1 MRVPIPVRLA
11 AVAGLLAC
19 AGCESTNVAPLTGE
33 ATVLAG
39 DEQRLW
45 QRAREESATLDR
57 SGLVVNDPALDDY
70 LNGVLARL
78 YRDPLPR
85 GARLHLRV
93 LTDPTLN
100 AFALPDGALYIHTGM
115 LARLENEAQFATVL
129 AHELTHTTHR
139 HALKGFRHLKNQ
151 TGFLASF
158 TGITGGAGALLG
170 LLSTAASVSGYSK
183 DLEREADREGYR
195 LLFAAGYDPRESSK
209 VFQLLLDETKRSKI
223 KQPYFFGSHPRL
235 AERRDTFAGL
245 ARTQPAE
252 ENTGRVAADT
262 YAAALAGVF
271 RLNATAAL
279 QAGDHD
285 AALFSIRR
293 HLALHP
299 DSLGAQLIE
308 ADIHRRRNAEGDAA
322 LALAGYRRI
331 AAAPDAPA
339 AAHRGIGLVLFKQGD
354 KSGAAAALRRYLELE
369 PAADDRL
376 YIEDYLKLCEANS

>member
-139 HALKGFRHLKNQ
+139 
-151 TGFLASF
+151 
-158 TGITGGAGALLG
+158 
-170 LLSTAASVSGYSK
+170 
-183 DLEREADREGYR
+183 
-195 LLFAAGYDPRESSK
+195 
-209 VFQLLLDETKRSKI
+209 
-223 KQPYFFGSHPRL
+223 
-235 AERRDTFAGL
+235 
-245 ARTQPAE
+245 
-252 ENTGRVAADT
+252 
-262 YAAALAGVF
+262 
-271 RLNATAAL
+271 
-279 QAGDHD
+279 
-285 AALFSIRR
+285 
-293 HLALHP
+293 
-299 DSLGAQLIE
+299 
-308 ADIHRRRNAEGDAA
+308 
-322 LALAGYRRI
+322 
-331 AAAPDAPA
+331 
-339 AAHRGIGLVLFKQGD
+339 
-354 KSGAAAALRRYLELE
+354 
-369 PAADDRL
+369 
-376 YIEDYLKLCEANS
+376 

>member
-1 MRVPIPVRLA
+1 MPAPFPVRLA

-19 AGCESTNVAPLTGE
+19 SGCESTNVAPMSGE
-33 ATVLAG
+33 ATVLAD

-45 QRAREESATLDR
+45 LRAREESAVLDR
-57 SGLVVNDPALDDY
+57 SGLIVNDPALEDF
-70 LNGVLARL
+70 LNGVLDRL

-85 GARLHLRV
+85 GGRLQLRV

-151 TGFLASF
+151 TGFLATF
-158 TGITGGAGALLG
+158 TGITGGVGGLLG

-195 LLFAAGYDPRESSK
+195 LLVSAGYDPRESSK
-209 VFQLLLDETKRSKI
+209 VFQLLLDESKRSKI

-235 AERRDTFAGL
+235 AERRDTFAEL
-245 ARTQPAE
+245 ARAHTPG
-252 ENTGRVAADT
+252 ENTGRVAAEA
-262 YAAALAGVF
+262 YAAALSRVF
-271 RLNATAAL
+271 RLNAVAAL

-299 DSLGAQLIE
+299 DNLAAQLVE

-322 LALAGYRRI
+322 LALAGYQRI
-331 AAAPDAPA
+331 AAAADAPA

-354 KSGAAAALRRYLELE
+354 KPGAAAAFRRYLELE
-369 PAADDRL
+369 PEADDRA

>member
-1 MRVPIPVRLA
+1 M
-11 AVAGLLAC
+11 
-19 AGCESTNVAPLTGE
+19 SGE
-33 ATVLAG
+33 ATVLAD

-45 QRAREESATLDR
+45 QRADEESDTLNR
-57 SGLVVNDPALDDY
+57 SGLLVNDPALEGY
-70 LNGVLARL
+70 LNDVLAKL
-78 YRDPLPR
+78 YREPLPR
-85 GARLHLRV
+85 GGRLHLRV

-100 AFALPDGALYIHTGM
+100 AFALPDGSLYIHTGM
-115 LARLENEAQFATVL
+115 LSHLENEAQLATVL

-151 TGFLASF
+151 TGFLATFS
-158 TGITGGAGALLG
+158 GVTGGAGALLG
-170 LLSTAASVSGYSK
+170 LLSTAAAVSGYSK

-195 LLFAAGYDPRESSK
+195 LLVAAGYEPRESAK

-235 AERRDTFAGL
+235 TDRRDTFAEL
-245 ARTQPAE
+245 ARAQPA
-252 ENTGRVAADT
+252 GAADARVADAEYT
-262 YAAALAGVF
+262 AALAGVF

-299 DSLGAQLIE
+299 DNLTALLIE

-322 LALAGYRRI
+322 LALAAYRRI
-331 AAAPDAPA
+331 ADSPDAPA
-339 AAHRGIGLVLFKQGD
+339 GAHRGIGLVLFKQGD
-354 KSGAAAALRRYLELE
+354 KAGAATALRRYLELA
-369 PAADDRL
+369 PAAADRA
-376 YIEDYLKLCEANS
+376 YIEDYLTLCEANS